1 MKTYIEPHM
10 TEALARHELTE
21 LPSTEQLRHFRLAR
35 PGTGNLSLNIVFGP
49 FGIVLAG
56 DLTIGGPHGCVGGCG
71 KSVGW
76 FAGQLSEGYL
86 CEKFFRRKWQ
96 AEAAA
101 ETLSHPSH
109 MDYLK
114 DEATDEDREELAAII
129 SELEDGTMG
138 VEGMHDAF
146 IEAGFATDE
155 LPGMDYPRADAG
167 WLCAVQQR
175 FAELFHAANV
185 KALVAQA

>member
-86 CEKFFRRKWQ
+86 CEKFFRRQWQ
-96 AEAAA
+96 AEAAV
-101 ETLSHPSH
+101 ETL
-109 MDYLK
+109 
-114 DEATDEDREELAAII
+114 AVII
-129 SELEDGTMG
+129 GELEDGTMG

-167 WLCAVQQR
+167 WLCAVQKR

-185 KALVAQA
+185 ATQGTT